1 MLIAVF
7 ASNTGPLRANC
18 KRQMPSKKQKA
29 IRSTKKDAIYDLMT
43 DLGSSSKKGWT
54 LSEMEKSNL
63 FCV

>member
-18 KRQMPSKKQKA
+18 KRQMP
-29 IRSTKKDAIYDLMT
+29 TKKDAIYDLMT